1 MDVCLSV
8 SSIMGHCGVEGLLPV
23 PMNEMEEGGLQCKRS
38 GHRARAAS
46 TGLLKRSIKW
56 LPVGAN
62 LPISSFEYEVEVH
75 IHNTH
80 RWAALS
86 DGRREHLL

>member
-1 MDVCLSV
+1 
-8 SSIMGHCGVEGLLPV
+8 
-23 PMNEMEEGGLQCKRS
+23 MNEMEEVGLQCKRS
-38 GHRARAAS
+38 GHRARVTS

-56 LPVGAN
+56 LPVGVN
-62 LPISSFEYEVEVH
+62 FSFSSFEYEVEVH